1 MSDEARISMKAVV
14 LMATALPALSHWEL
28 KVGGTRGSE
37 AVRGTELARR
47 SPPFLSRERTA
58 VSDSV
63 RVDVDPEPSRPR
75 YRETCLALESAEES
89 GAAVSGVNRG
99 VFGSLAR
106 HPRSRSSVSS
116 RGGHAEI

>member
-1 MSDEARISMKAVV
+1 MLI
-14 LMATALPALSHWEL
+14 
-28 KVGGTRGSE
+28 
-37 AVRGTELARR
+37 R
-47 SPPFLSRERTA
+47 SPADLAT
-58 VSDSV
+58 VT
-63 RVDVDPEPSRPR
+63 